1 MSVSKREEETDSR
14 FERNC
19 RMINTFPVSA
29 AVLRA
34 RVCSRLH
41 AAKNHSKWLAIY
53 QSFIIFPIMKPLALS
68 SAFKI
73 CVLCMII
80 WRWMALSSSDMYN
93 KQMLITFKTYFMVMQ
108 IFMEVNCIIANFP
121 QAQWREKVWLHS
133 AQMISA
139 ICNRSKNTLL
149 LISQVRLFLSK
160 RYFIMIINTWSA
172 GVKVTFSVTNG
183 SMH

>member
-1 MSVSKREEETDSR
+1 MLQRCVPE
-14 FERNC
+14 
-19 RMINTFPVSA
+19 SA
-29 AVLRA
+29 AGCMQQKTILND
-34 RVCSRLH
+34 SL
-41 AAKNHSKWLAIY
+41 
-53 QSFIIFPIMKPLALS
+53 FISPLLYSLLWRPLALS

-73 CVLCMII
+73 CVLCII
-80 WRWMALSSSDMYN
+80 IRRWMAVSSSDMYN

-108 IFMEVNCIIANFP
+108 IFMEGNCIIANFP
-121 QAQWREKVWLHS
+121 QAHWREKVWLHYS

-139 ICNRSKNTLL
+139 ICNRRSKNTLL
-149 LISQVRLFLSK
+149 LISEARLFLSK

>member
-1 MSVSKREEETDSR
+1 MLQRCVPESVAGCMQQKTILNDS
-14 FERNC
+14 
-19 RMINTFPVSA
+19 
-29 AVLRA
+29 L
-34 RVCSRLH
+34 
-41 AAKNHSKWLAIY
+41 
-53 QSFIIFPIMKPLALS
+53 FISPLLYSLLWRPLALS

-73 CVLCMII
+73 CVLCII
-80 WRWMALSSSDMYN
+80 IRRWMAVSSSDMYN

-108 IFMEVNCIIANFP
+108 IFMEANCIIANFP
-121 QAQWREKVWLHS
+121 QAHWREKVWLHS

-172 GVKVTFSVTNG
+172 GRCKGHLFCYKWVNAL
-183 SMH
+183 MDR